1 MAKKFYFLFWN
12 NDEPSEDNDD
22 ENDKSEDQ
30 DFDDRDDVYPSEGNA
45 EEVNNWADNQDVEMH
60 AKQPQ
65 PEAEDNQQQY
75 EASEEIN
82 IFSVT
87 NMFMGD
93 DQ

>member
-12 NDEPSEDNDD
+12 NDEPSEDND
-22 ENDKSEDQ
+22 ENDKSEGQ

-45 EEVNNWADNQDVEMH
+45 EEANNWADNQDVEMH

-65 PEAEDNQQQY
+65 NEAEDNQQQY